1 MIVSSNGGQQPRW
14 REDGKELFYIAP
26 DRTIMAVE
34 VKGGPAFQSG
44 SPHPLFRAPA
54 INTNN
59 TPFQYDI
66 SRDGKRFLV
75 IEPVQGATSSPA
87 VVVLNWQA
95 ALKR

>member
-1 MIVSSNGGQQPRW
+1 LIVSSNGGQQPRW

-26 DRTIMAVE
+26 DRAIMAVD
-34 VKGGPAFQSG
+34 VKAGPAFQSG